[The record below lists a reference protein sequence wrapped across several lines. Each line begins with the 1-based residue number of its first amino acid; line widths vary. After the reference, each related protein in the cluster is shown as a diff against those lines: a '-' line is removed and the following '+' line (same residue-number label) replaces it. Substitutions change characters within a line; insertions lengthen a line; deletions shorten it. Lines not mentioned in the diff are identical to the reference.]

1 MVIHW
6 KCGCPMLK
14 PISGQGLASSA
25 GTQILHLQQSH
36 LDWWSIFRCSENEVL
51 DDCSM
56 MFHPGSPHLLMIC
69 TERIHTH
76 TRFTSIIGIMFRF
89 LHTHDLLFI
98 SVSIYSYTLIL
109 HKYCIYVH
117 RYVCR
122 CKTYSSSRSRHA
134 NHCPT
139 AHPWEVSLVDQAR
152 SLRPSAAER
161 SCTTWRWENLGN
173 PRQGGATLY
182 EIAKLSKL
190 VGEHN
195 SNFTYGLWYNARL

>member
-1 MVIHW
+1 
-6 KCGCPMLK
+6 
-14 PISGQGLASSA
+14 
-25 GTQILHLQQSH
+25 

-109 HKYCIYVH
+109 HKYYINIAYMYIDMCVGVKHIVP
-117 RYVCR
+117 RGV
-122 CKTYSSSRSRHA
+122 A
-134 NHCPT
+134 MPT
-139 AHPWEVSLVDQAR
+139 TAPLPTLGR
-152 SLRPSAAER
+152 SLWWIRQDLSVHQLPSDLAQPDAGKI
-161 SCTTWRWENLGN
+161 WEILDKVGPPCMKSLSYLSWLVNITPISLMVYGITHVYKPTN
-173 PRQGGATLY
+173 MTGGH
-182 EIAKLSKL
+182 
-190 VGEHN
+190 HN
-195 SNFTYGLWYNARL
+195 R